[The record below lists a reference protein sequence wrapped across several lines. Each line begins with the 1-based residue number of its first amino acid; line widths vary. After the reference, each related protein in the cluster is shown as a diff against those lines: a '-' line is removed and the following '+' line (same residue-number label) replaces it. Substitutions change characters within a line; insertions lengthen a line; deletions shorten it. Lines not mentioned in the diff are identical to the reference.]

1 MRVRSKILAVVGS
14 VAVAAVATMGVAA
27 VNHPLKAK
35 GLKLDMVTAYN
46 ACGASNDTQGSN
58 PPLPA
63 CHPAVQT
70 SSNSGTHTLSFGIK
84 GAANVQVA
92 VATGD
97 IKLKVKTA
105 DIHDSA
111 STNPTCTGCINDGQQ
126 LGLHLDH
133 AVSSAVLGCASADP
147 NGCSTIDLG
156 PLFNGQFKAS
166 CLAGKC
172 TLSST
177 VNTLLGTP
185 PPNGTIT
192 AGEAA
197 NIQIAGLG
205 INDQDGDEAFAEG
218 LFIP

>member
-1 MRVRSKILAVVGS
+1 MRVRSKALAITGS
-14 VAVAAVATMGVAA
+14 VAAMGLATLGLAA
-27 VNHPLKAK
+27 VNHPVKAK
-35 GLKLDMVTAYN
+35 GLKIDMATHYTT
-46 ACGASNDTQGSN
+46 CGASNDTQGTN

-70 SSNSGTHTLSFGIK
+70 SATNGTHVLTYGIK

-97 IKLKVKTA
+97 IKLKVKSA

-111 STNPTCTGCINDGQQ
+111 SPNPTGVIADGQQ
-126 LGLHLDH
+126 LGLHVDH
-133 AVSSAVLGCASADP
+133 AVSTAVTGCGSGDP

-172 TLSST
+172 TLNST
-177 VNTLLGTP
+177 VNTLLGSQ
-185 PPNGTIT
+185 TIS
-192 AGEAA
+192 AGQAV
-197 NIQIAGLG
+197 NIQISGVG
-205 INDQDGDEAFAEG
+205 INDQDGDEAFSEG